1 MSKCN
6 TFLAE
11 AGKDNGM
18 AIDVGE
24 PQLTVTP
31 HDKAYPILVEE
42 GMEVNPYQEW
52 DGSQQYQPFPLVGFV
67 YRKTSR
73 QGNLHLSMAGKKSV
87 AADVAKHPVNMKT
100 CRKVLQRP
108 YLSFSDGS

>member
-1 MSKCN
+1 
-6 TFLAE
+6 
-11 AGKDNGM
+11 

-52 DGSQQYQPFPLVGFV
+52 DGSQP
-67 YRKTSR
+67 
-73 QGNLHLSMAGKKSV
+73 
-87 AADVAKHPVNMKT
+87 
-100 CRKVLQRP
+100 
-108 YLSFSDGS
+108 